1 MEDSLKAAT
10 GPIAII
16 TDAPKQAASLPVTNL
31 AKPGNPHQATFG
43 DRFGVLIALLT
54 VYIIWGSTYLGIRLA
69 VVGGFPP
76 FMMAGLRF
84 VIAGAALYFILRARG
99 LANPSRIEWRNAAI
113 IGGLL
118 LLGGNGGVTF
128 AEQWVASGFA
138 ALAVATVPLWAALFA
153 GLWGRW
159 PSRWEWL
166 GIALGFS
173 GIVLMNVGGD
183 MSANALGAVVLIFAP
198 ISWAFGTVLSR
209 RLAMPQGLMASALE
223 MLGGGG
229 LLLVAS
235 LLFGEHFTQPP
246 TAESLW
252 AFAYLTVFGS
262 LIAFSAYDYLLRR
275 ARPTLV
281 TSYAYVNPPVAV
293 LLGAIIAGE
302 TITLVGLLAMIII
315 LSGVVLI
322 ALKPK
327 RS

>member
-1 MEDSLKAAT
+1 MEDSVKAAT
-10 GPIAII
+10 GPMAII
-16 TDAPKQAASLPVTNL
+16 TDAPNQAAPLPVTEM
-31 AKPGNPHQATFG
+31 AKSDNPPQATFS

-54 VYIIWGSTYLGIRLA
+54 VYIVWGSTYLGIRLA

-84 VIAGAALYFILRARG
+84 TIAGAALYFIMRAQG
-99 LANPSRIEWRNAAI
+99 LANPNRIEWRNAAI

-128 AEQWVASGFA
+128 AEQWVTSGFA

-153 GLWGRW
+153 GLWGHW
-159 PSRWEWL
+159 PGRWEWL

-173 GIVLMNVGGD
+173 GIVLMNVGSN
-183 MSANALGAVVLIFAP
+183 MSANALGALVLIFAP

-209 RLAMPQGLMASALE
+209 RLAMPKGLMASALE
-223 MLGGGG
+223 MLGGGV

-235 LLFGEHFTQPP
+235 LLFGEHFTQAP

-293 LLGAIIAGE
+293 LLGAIVAGE
-302 TITLVGLLAMIII
+302 PITPIGLLAMLVI

-322 ALKPK
+322 ALWPK
-327 RS
+327 RT